1 MKFFKN
7 LKLKTNPG
15 CPPSLSAGGARRYDR
30 DGQVRERRQLQRG
43 GEEPHRHHEEPDG
56 QVLRPQVRTQ
66 YMYTD
71 RKEMKRI
78 RDSEILQE
86 IVRNTTRHNSCFS
99 DFRVVTR
106 TIWCSFSK
114 SFPI

>member
-1 MKFFKN
+1 MKFLKN

-66 YMYTD
+66 YMYNVHCTLI
-71 RKEMKRI
+71 EGNEAYQGF
-78 RDSEILQE
+78 RD
-86 IVRNTTRHNSCFS
+86 TTRNSS
-99 DFRVVTR
+99 
-106 TIWCSFSK
+106 
-114 SFPI
+114 